1 MSAMLRTAGF
11 VALVVSAVLIGE
23 QRPGFAQS
31 TSFDDTARF
40 LAGMPPSEDSA
51 LAPLTQD
58 PAWQQHARYFNSA
71 FGNVDKNQFS
81 KVRAWSSAKLTTS
94 HQVLFYF
101 FSGPDFLYANAFFP
115 NASTYVMV
123 GLEPVGPVPDLLR
136 LPRGSLDD
144 ALRHIEGSLSTI
156 LTISFFKT
164 HDMRMTLGAS
174 SVSGTLPILYVFLAR
189 SGKTIHD
196 VTLIKLDDQ
205 GVPQPESAP
214 SPPSM
219 KNPAHGVKI
228 VFTDEDGR
236 EKTLYYFGT
245 NVAGAGFKSSGL
257 EKFCDRLGTGDAFVK
272 SASYLLHGN
281 GFTDVRNFL
290 LQHATLVLQDD
301 TGIPVSYLSSDKWDL
316 HPFGRYSGPIT
327 MFARNYQPR
336 LTQLFQSGRAE
347 PLSFGLGYQWRVL
360 GSNLLLAT
368 RTGGGTEPQISNQ
381 SNSTEPNS
389 NQAGASLEGKPLA
402 STTPDNSQPSSVA
415 PAPANPTPKK
425 TTKKTQRQQRANNTV
440 TQQPSFWP
448 FFWGQRY

>member
-1 MSAMLRTAGF
+1 MSVMLRTAGF
-11 VALVVSAVLIGE
+11 AALVIGGLLLGDP
-23 QRPGFAQS
+23 RLAAAQS
-31 TSFDDTARF
+31 TTFDDTARF
-40 LAGMPPSEDSA
+40 LAGMPSAGSA

-71 FGNVDKNQFS
+71 FGNVDKNQFA
-81 KVRAWSSAKLTTS
+81 KIRAWSNDKLTS
-94 HQVLFYF
+94 PHQVLFYF

-136 LPRGSLDD
+136 LPRGSVDE

-189 SGKTIHD
+189 SGKTIRD

-205 GVPQPESAP
+205 GVPQPESGSP
-214 SPPSM
+214 SPGM
-219 KNPAHGVKI
+219 RNGAHGVKI
-228 VFTDEDGR
+228 VFAGEDGR
-236 EKTLYYFGT
+236 EHTLYYFGT

-257 EKFCDRLGTGDAFVK
+257 EKFCDQLGTGDAFVK

-290 LQHATLVLQDD
+290 LQHAALVLQDD
-301 TGIPVSYLSSDKWDL
+301 TGIPVSYFAPDRWDL
-316 HPFGRYSGPIT
+316 RPFGRYSGPIT
-327 MFARNYQPR
+327 MFARNYQPK

-347 PLSFGLGYQWRVL
+347 SLNFGLGYQWRVL

-368 RTGGGTEPQISNQ
+368 RTGGAETLISSRPMPGDQ
-381 SNSTEPNS
+381 SVSH
-389 NQAGASLEGKPLA
+389 AGEGLESKPLA
-402 STTPDNSQPSSVA
+402 SRTPDDPSPTSEA
-415 PAPANPTPKK
+415 PAPANPAPKK
-425 TTKKTQRQQRANNTV
+425 TATKKSQHQQRANNTV
-440 TQQPSFWP
+440 RSPPFFWP

>member
-1 MSAMLRTAGF
+1 MITMLRTAGF
-11 VALVVSAVLIGE
+11 VALLVGGVLFGE
-23 QRPGFAQS
+23 LRPGFAQS

-40 LAGMPPSEDSA
+40 LAGMPPSDGSA

-81 KVRAWSSAKLTTS
+81 KVHAWSSAKLTTP

-115 NASTYVMV
+115 NASTYVMA

-136 LPRGSLDD
+136 LPRGSLGD
-144 ALRHIEGSLSTI
+144 ALRHVESSLSTI

-189 SGKTIHD
+189 SGKTIRD

-205 GVPQPESAP
+205 GLPQPESAP
-214 SPPSM
+214 TPPGM

-290 LQHATLVLQDD
+290 LQHAALVLQDD

-316 HPFGRYSGPIT
+316 RPFGRYTGPIT

-336 LTQLFQSGRAE
+336 LTQLFQSGHAE

-368 RTGGGTEPQISNQ
+368 RTGSGAEPQAGSPSTPAEQ
-381 SNSTEPNS
+381 SS
-389 NQAGASLEGKPLA
+389 NQANVDLQGKPLA
-402 STTPDNSQPSSVA
+402 STTPDDPSPSSVA
-415 PAPANPTPKK
+415 PAPANPAPKK
-425 TTKKTQRQQRANNTV
+425 TAKKTQRQQRANNTV
-440 TQQPSFWP
+440 RPQPFFWP
-448 FFWGQRY
+448 FFWGQR

>member
-1 MSAMLRTAGF
+1 MIAMLRAAGF
-11 VALVVSAVLIGE
+11 VALVVSGVLLGE
-23 QRPGFAQS
+23 LRPGFAQS

-40 LAGMPPSEDSA
+40 LAGMPPSAGSA

-58 PAWQQHARYFNSA
+58 PAWQQHARSFNSA

-81 KVRAWSSAKLTTS
+81 KVRAWSSAKLTTP

-115 NASTYVMV
+115 NATTYVMA

-136 LPRGSLDD
+136 LPRGSLDG
-144 ALRHIEGSLSTI
+144 ALRHIESSLSTI

-174 SVSGTLPILYVFLAR
+174 NVSGTLPILYVFLAR
-189 SGKTIHD
+189 SGKTIRD
-196 VTLIKLDDQ
+196 VALIKLDDQ
-205 GVPQPESAP
+205 GAAQPESAP
-214 SPPSM
+214 TPPGM
-219 KNPAHGVKI
+219 KNQAHGVKI

-257 EKFCDRLGTGDAFVK
+257 EKFCERLGTGDAFVK

-290 LQHATLVLQDD
+290 LQHAALVLQDD
-301 TGIPVSYLSSDKWDL
+301 TGIPVSYLSSDKWEL
-316 HPFGRYSGPIT
+316 RPFGRYSGPIT

-347 PLSFGLGYQWRVL
+347 PLNFGLGYQWRVL
-360 GSNLLLAT
+360 GSNLLLAA
-368 RTGGGTEPQISNQ
+368 RTGSGAEPQVSRQ
-381 SNSTEPNS
+381 SNPAEQSS
-389 NQAGASLEGKPLA
+389 NQADVGVEGKPLA
-402 STTPDNSQPSSVA
+402 STSPDNPPPGAVA
-415 PAPANPTPKK
+415 PAPANPAPKK
-425 TTKKTQRQQRANNTV
+425 TAKKAQRQQRANV
-440 TQQPSFWP
+440 SQQPFFWP
-448 FFWGQRY
+448 FFWGQR

>member
-1 MSAMLRTAGF
+1 MIAILRTAGF
-11 VALVVSAVLIGE
+11 VALVVSAVLLGE

-40 LAGMPPSEDSA
+40 LAGMPPSAESA

-81 KVRAWSSAKLTTS
+81 KVRAWSSAKLTTP

-101 FSGPDFLYANAFFP
+101 FSGPDFLYADAFFP
-115 NASTYVMV
+115 NASTYVMA
-123 GLEPVGPVPDLLR
+123 GLEPVGPIPDLLR

-144 ALRHIEGSLSTI
+144 ALRHIESSLSTI

-189 SGKTIHD
+189 SGKTIRD

-205 GVPQPESAP
+205 GLPQPESAP
-214 SPPSM
+214 SPPGM

-257 EKFCDRLGTGDAFVK
+257 EKFCDRFGTGDAFIK

-290 LQHATLVLQDD
+290 LQHTALVLQDD
-301 TGIPVSYLSSDKWDL
+301 TGIPVSYLSSDKWEL
-316 HPFGRYSGPIT
+316 RPFGRYSGPIT

-368 RTGGGTEPQISNQ
+368 RTGSGAEPQISSQ
-381 SNSTEPNS
+381 SNSAEPNS

-402 STTPDNSQPSSVA
+402 STTPDTPSPSSVA
-415 PAPANPTPKK
+415 PTPTNSAPKK

-440 TQQPSFWP
+440 TQQPFFWP
-448 FFWGQRY
+448 FFWGQRH

>member
-1 MSAMLRTAGF
+1 MIGMLRAAGF
-11 VALVVSAVLIGE
+11 VALVVGGVLLGGL
-23 QRPGFAQS
+23 RLGFAQS

-40 LAGMPPSEDSA
+40 LAGMPPSAGSA
-51 LAPLTQD
+51 LVPLTQD
-58 PAWQQHARYFNSA
+58 PAWQQHARYFDSA

-81 KVRAWSSAKLTTS
+81 KIRAWSSAKLPTS

-136 LPRGSLDD
+136 LPRGSLDG

-174 SVSGTLPILYVFLAR
+174 SVSGTLPILYVFLTR
-189 SGKTIHD
+189 SGKTIRD
-196 VTLIKLDDQ
+196 VALIKLDDQ

-214 SPPSM
+214 TPPGM
-219 KNPAHGVKI
+219 KNAAHGVKI
-228 VFTDEDGR
+228 LFTDEDGR

-281 GFTDVRNFL
+281 GFTDVRSFL
-290 LQHATLVLQDD
+290 LQHAALVLQDD
-301 TGIPVSYLSSDKWDL
+301 TGIPVSYLSPDKWEL
-316 HPFGRYSGPIT
+316 RPFGRYTGPIT

-347 PLSFGLGYQWRVL
+347 PLNFGLGYQWRVL

-368 RTGGGTEPQISNQ
+368 RTGGGAEPQVSSQ
-381 SNSTEPNS
+381 SPPAEPSS
-389 NQAGASLEGKPLA
+389 NQADVSL
-402 STTPDNSQPSSVA
+402 DNPSPSSVA
-415 PAPANPTPKK
+415 PAPTNPAPKK
-425 TTKKTQRQQRANNTV
+425 TVKKTQRQQRANNTV
-440 TQQPSFWP
+440 TPQPFFLP

>member
-1 MSAMLRTAGF
+1 
-11 VALVVSAVLIGE
+11 
-23 QRPGFAQS
+23 
-31 TSFDDTARF
+31 
-40 LAGMPPSEDSA
+40 
-51 LAPLTQD
+51 
-58 PAWQQHARYFNSA
+58 
-71 FGNVDKNQFS
+71 
-81 KVRAWSSAKLTTS
+81 
-94 HQVLFYF
+94 
-101 FSGPDFLYANAFFP
+101 
-115 NASTYVMV
+115 
-123 GLEPVGPVPDLLR
+123 
-136 LPRGSLDD
+136 
-144 ALRHIEGSLSTI
+144 
-156 LTISFFKT
+156 
-164 HDMRMTLGAS
+164 MRMTLGAS

-214 SPPSM
+214 SPPGM

-257 EKFCDRLGTGDAFVK
+257 EKFCDRLGNGDAFIK

-290 LQHATLVLQDD
+290 LQHAMLVLQDD
-301 TGIPVSYLSSDKWDL
+301 TGIPVSYLSSDKWQL
-316 HPFGRYSGPIT
+316 RPFGRYTGPIT

-336 LTQLFQSGRAE
+336 LTQLFQSGAE

-368 RTGGGTEPQISNQ
+368 RTGGGTEPQTSNQ
-381 SNSTEPNS
+381 SNSTEPSS

-402 STTPDNSQPSSVA
+402 STTPDNSQPGSVTS
-415 PAPANPTPKK
+415 APANPAPKK
-425 TTKKTQRQQRANNTV
+425 TAKKTQRQQRANNTV

-448 FFWGQRY
+448 FFWGRRY

>member
-1 MSAMLRTAGF
+1 MIAMLRTAGF
-11 VALVVSAVLIGE
+11 VALMVSAVLIGE

-40 LAGMPPSEDSA
+40 LAGMPPSEGSA

-81 KVRAWSSAKLTTS
+81 KVRAWSSAKLTAP

-115 NASTYVMV
+115 NASTYVMA
-123 GLEPVGPVPDLLR
+123 GLEPVGPIPDLLR

-144 ALRHIEGSLSTI
+144 ALQHIESSLSTI

-189 SGKTIHD
+189 SGKTIRD

-205 GVPQPESAP
+205 GVPQPEIAP

-290 LQHATLVLQDD
+290 LQHAALVLQDD
-301 TGIPVSYLSSDKWDL
+301 TGIPVSYLSSDKWQL
-316 HPFGRYSGPIT
+316 RPFGRYTGPIT

-336 LTQLFQSGRAE
+336 LTQLFQSGAE

-368 RTGGGTEPQISNQ
+368 RTGGGTEPQTSNQ
-381 SNSTEPNS
+381 SNSTEPSS

-402 STTPDNSQPSSVA
+402 STTPDNSQPGSVT
-415 PAPANPTPKK
+415 PAPANPAPKK
-425 TTKKTQRQQRANNTV
+425 TAKKTQRQQRANNTV

-448 FFWGQRY
+448 FFWGRRY

>member
-40 LAGMPPSEDSA
+40 LAGMPPSEGSA

-81 KVRAWSSAKLTTS
+81 KVRAWSSAKLTTP

-115 NASTYVMV
+115 NESTYVMV

-228 VFTDEDGR
+228 VFADEDGR

-257 EKFCDRLGTGDAFVK
+257 EKFCDRLGSGDVFIK

-281 GFTDVRNFL
+281 GFSDVRNFL

-301 TGIPVSYLSSDKWDL
+301 TGIPVSYLSSDKWEL
-316 HPFGRYSGPIT
+316 HPFGRYTGPIT

-336 LTQLFQSGRAE
+336 LTQLFQSGAE

-368 RTGGGTEPQISNQ
+368 RTGSGTEPI
-381 SNSTEPNS
+381 S
-389 NQAGASLEGKPLA
+389 NQAGASLDGKPLA
-402 STTPDNSQPSSVA
+402 STNPDDSQPSSA
-415 PAPANPTPKK
+415 ASEPANPA
-425 TTKKTQRQQRANNTV
+425 TKKASKKAQRQQRANSTV
-440 TQQPSFWP
+440 VQQASFWP
-448 FFWGQRY
+448 FFWGRRY

>member
-1 MSAMLRTAGF
+1 MIAMLRAAGF
-11 VALVVSAVLIGE
+11 VALVVSGVLLGE
-23 QRPGFAQS
+23 LRLGFAQS

-40 LAGMPPSEDSA
+40 LAGMPPSAGSA

-58 PAWQQHARYFNSA
+58 PAWQQHARYFDSA

-81 KVRAWSSAKLTTS
+81 KVRAWSSAKLPTP

-136 LPRGSLDD
+136 LPRGSLDG

-196 VTLIKLDDQ
+196 VALIKLDDQ
-205 GVPQPESAP
+205 GMPQPESA
-214 SPPSM
+214 STPPGM

-228 VFTDEDGR
+228 LFTDQDGR

-257 EKFCDRLGTGDAFVK
+257 EKFCDRLGTGDAFIK

-281 GFTDVRNFL
+281 GFTDVRSFL
-290 LQHATLVLQDD
+290 LQHAALVLQDD
-301 TGIPVSYLSSDKWDL
+301 TGIPVSYLSADKWEL
-316 HPFGRYSGPIT
+316 RPFGRYTGPIN

-336 LTQLFQSGRAE
+336 LTQLFQSGRAG

-368 RTGGGTEPQISNQ
+368 RIGSGTEPQVSNQ
-381 SNSTEPNS
+381 STPAERSS
-389 NQAGASLEGKPLA
+389 NQADVGLEGTPLA
-402 STTPDNSQPSSVA
+402 STSPDDPSSSSVA
-415 PAPANPTPKK
+415 PAPANPAPKK
-425 TTKKTQRQQRANNTV
+425 TDKKTQRQQRANNMV
-440 TQQPSFWP
+440 TPQPFFWP
-448 FFWGQRY
+448 FFWGQRR

>member
-1 MSAMLRTAGF
+1 MSAMFRTAGIA
-11 VALVVSAVLIGE
+11 ALIIGGVLLGDP
-23 QRPGFAQS
+23 RLGAAQP
-31 TSFDDTARF
+31 TTFNDTARF
-40 LAGMPPSEDSA
+40 LAGMEPSADSG

-58 PAWQQHARYFNSA
+58 AAWQQHARYFNSA

-81 KVRAWSSAKLTTS
+81 KIRAWSSAKLTS
-94 HQVLFYF
+94 PHQVLFYF

-136 LPRGSLDD
+136 LPRGSVDD
-144 ALRHIEGSLSTI
+144 ALRHIESSLSTI

-189 SGKTIHD
+189 SGNTIRD

-205 GVPQPESAP
+205 GVPQPESASP
-214 SPPSM
+214 SPGM

-228 VFTDEDGR
+228 VFTGEDGH
-236 EKTLYYFGT
+236 EHTLYYFGT
-245 NVAGAGFKSSGL
+245 NLGGAGFRSSGL
-257 EKFCDRLGTGDAFVK
+257 EKFCDRLGSGDAFVK

-301 TGIPVSYLSSDKWDL
+301 TGIPVSYFAPDKWEL
-316 HPFGRYSGPIT
+316 RPFGRYTGPIA
-327 MFARNYQPR
+327 MFARNYQPK

-347 PLSFGLGYQWRVL
+347 SLNFGLGYQWRVL

-368 RTGGGTEPQISNQ
+368 RTGGAEALSSSQPMSGDQNMSH
-381 SNSTEPNS
+381 
-389 NQAGASLEGKPLA
+389 AGEGLDGKPLA
-402 STTPDNSQPSSVA
+402 SVAPDNAAPASEA
-415 PAPANPTPKK
+415 PAPVTPAPKK
-425 TTKKTQRQQRANNTV
+425 AATKKSQRQRRANNTV
-440 TQQPSFWP
+440 SPPPFFWP
-448 FFWGQRY
+448 FFWGQR